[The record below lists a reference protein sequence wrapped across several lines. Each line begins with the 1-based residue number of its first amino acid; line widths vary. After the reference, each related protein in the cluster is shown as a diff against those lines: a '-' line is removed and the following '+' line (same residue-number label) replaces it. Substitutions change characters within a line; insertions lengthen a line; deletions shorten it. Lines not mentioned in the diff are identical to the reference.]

1 MIVIRYVLQSCSTR
15 SEMFTYFTTLSEN
28 DICLRIIKEHVGL
41 HVLPIVLTTNSK
53 YFKIE
58 NKSIFQKMSLGRA

>member
-1 MIVIRYVLQSCSTR
+1 
-15 SEMFTYFTTLSEN
+15 MFTYFTALSEN
-28 DICLRIIKEHVGL
+28 DICLRIIEEHVGL

-58 NKSIFQKMSLGRA
+58 NKGAFQKMSLGRA